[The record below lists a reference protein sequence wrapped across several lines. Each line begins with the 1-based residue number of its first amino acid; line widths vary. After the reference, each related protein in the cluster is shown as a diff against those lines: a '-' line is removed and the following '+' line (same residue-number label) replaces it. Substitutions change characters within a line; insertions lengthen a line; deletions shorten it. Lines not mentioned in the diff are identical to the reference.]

1 MAVSTSHGIH
11 LDPHRGTHSYY
22 QAIHRIHDAV
32 AKAFQRQKKKA
43 IARAGRLHKAR
54 MFKAADDS
62 SEFDPGAFVE
72 SISDDVFEE
81 FRTVPAQIKPAL
93 EDSIL
98 SGINT
103 GILQLEI
110 HDTKMIAA
118 ANNLA
123 ADFAR
128 KRSAELVGMKYN
140 HAGELVQNPNA
151 EWAISDTTR
160 DKIKRIVT
168 ESFEGETKISD
179 VVAKIQQALEDDEAG
194 IFSDARAMTIANTE
208 VANAQVQGNFDV
220 WKKSGLVEKLTWT
233 VSSDEPCD
241 ECADNDGEEVEFG
254 ERFPSGD
261 LYPPVHP
268 NCRCVVYASKI
279 SED

>member
-1 MAVSTSHGIH
+1 MTVATKHVQ

-22 QAIHRIHDAV
+22 QAVHRINDAMV
-32 AKAFQRQKKKA
+32 RVFNRQKKTA

-62 SEFDPGAFVE
+62 SEFDPGAFAE

-93 EDSIL
+93 EDAIL

-128 KRSAELVGMKYN
+128 KRAAELVGMKYN
-140 HAGELVQNPNA
+140 YAGELVENPNA

-168 ESFEGETKISD
+168 EAFEGETKITD

-194 IFSDARAMTIANTE
+194 IFSDARAMTIAETE
-208 VANAQVQGNFDV
+208 VAQAQVQGNWDV
-220 WKKSGLVEKLTWT
+220 WKKSGLVEKITWT

-241 ECADNDGEEVEFG
+241 ECADNEDVEVNFG

-261 LYPPVHP
+261 LYPPAHP
-268 NCRCVVYASKI
+268 RCRCVIFSSQI